1 MYKHVSK
8 IHFDSKICLFY
19 MYVWSLVYVLQ
30 HVCVGA
36 HEIQKRA
43 STSLELELWKVLD
56 HIILG
61 AGN

>member
-1 MYKHVSK
+1 
-8 IHFDSKICLFY
+8 

-36 HEIQKRA
+36 HDIQKKA
-43 STSLELELWKVLD
+43 SSPLELELQEVVG